1 MYSLHYV
8 RYNIHLLGESVM
20 NRIQK
25 MAWWI
30 VIWISAG
37 VILAVT
43 AIAVLHFVIGM
54 PWATAKAGLGFLGIA
69 GFGGLGP
76 LIFSK
81 DKGKATCDERD
92 VLINRRAAIG
102 AFGTAYLVT
111 GLACMLPFFVLGPKA
126 NIPVT
131 WLPMIFMAAG
141 LITFFVHSVAIL
153 VQYGRGQKGEEL

>member
-1 MYSLHYV
+1 
-8 RYNIHLLGESVM
+8 M

-25 MAWWI
+25 MAWWF

-37 VILAVT
+37 VILA
-43 AIAVLHFVIGM
+43 AIATAVLHFVIGM
-54 PWATAKAGLGFLGIA
+54 PWAIAKAGLGFLGIT

-81 DKGKATCDERD
+81 DKGRVTCDERD
-92 VLINRRAAIG
+92 TLINRRAAIG

-111 GLACMLPFFVLGPKA
+111 GLACMLPFFILGPKA
-126 NIPVT
+126 TIPIG

-141 LITFFVHSVAIL
+141 LTSFFVHSVAIL
-153 VQYGRGQKGEEL
+153 VQYGRRPKGE